1 MSTVTLTSGLTL
13 HYTAQ
18 GDPAGVPVILLHGLS
33 DSHRSYEPMLAH
45 LPYEIRAYALTT
57 RGHGDSDKPEHCYD
71 PATLAADVA
80 GFMDAV
86 GIIDAVIV
94 GPSAGT
100 YTAQQLAIDHP
111 GRVRGLVLIGAV
123 WSGSD
128 HAVLNELNAID
139 YSDPVDPIFV
149 REFQLST
156 LRRPVPTDYFGMVV
170 AESLKL
176 PAAVW
181 RAAVR
186 DIVDSEAPISQ
197 GVIHAPTLLLWGE
210 YDDVCPR
217 EDQERLAA
225 EIPAEVIVYEGHHHA
240 AHWEDPLR
248 AAADVAS
255 FSLRGRLRPRS
266 GAVR

>member
-1 MSTVTLTSGLTL
+1 
-13 HYTAQ
+13 
-18 GDPAGVPVILLHGLS
+18 
-33 DSHRSYEPMLAH
+33 
-45 LPYEIRAYALTT
+45 
-57 RGHGDSDKPEHCYD
+57 
-71 PATLAADVA
+71 
-80 GFMDAV
+80 
-86 GIIDAVIV
+86 
-94 GPSAGT
+94 
-100 YTAQQLAIDHP
+100 
-111 GRVRGLVLIGAV
+111 
-123 WSGSD
+123 
-128 HAVLNELNAID
+128 VLNELNAIE

-156 LRRPVPTDYFGMVV
+156 LRRPVPTDYFEMVV

-225 EIPAEVIVYEGHHHA
+225 DIPAEVIVYEGHHHA
-240 AHWEDPLR
+240 AHWEDPPARGGRRRVVQPSRTAPSSIRRGPLTCTVPR
-248 AAADVAS
+248 TTTSRPKVTSPSTAS
-255 FSLRGRLRPRS
+255 RSQPTSDGAPSGKCASKSRSSLK
-266 GAVR
+266 

>member
-1 MSTVTLTSGLTL
+1 MSTVTIASGLTL
-13 HYTAQ
+13 RSAAQ
-18 GDPAGVPVILLHGLS
+18 GDPAGVPVILVHGLS

-45 LPYEIRAYALTT
+45 LPHELRAYALTT
-57 RGHGDSDKPEHCYD
+57 RGHGDSDKPKHGYD
-71 PATLAADVA
+71 PSTLAADVA

-94 GPSAGT
+94 GHSAGT

-123 WSGSD
+123 WSGPD
-128 HAVLNELNAID
+128 HAVLNELNRIE
-139 YSDPVDPIFV
+139 YSDPVDPTFV
-149 REFQLST
+149 REFQQST
-156 LRRPVPTDYFGMVV
+156 LLQPVPHDYFEMVV

-186 DIVDSEAPISQ
+186 DIVDSEAPTRQ
-197 GVIHAPTLLLWGE
+197 GVIHAPTVLIWGE
-210 YDDVCPR
+210 HDDVCPR

-225 EIPAEVIVYEGHHHA
+225 DIPAEVVVYEGHHHA

-266 GAVR
+266 GAAR

>member
-1 MSTVTLTSGLTL
+1 MSTVTLASGLTL
-13 HYTAQ
+13 RYAAQ
-18 GDPAGVPVILLHGLS
+18 GDPAGIPVILLHGLS

-45 LPYEIRAYALTT
+45 LPHEIRAYALTT
-57 RGHGDSDKPEHCYD
+57 RGHGDSDKPEHGYD

-94 GPSAGT
+94 GHSAGT

-111 GRVRGLVLIGAV
+111 GRVRGLVLIGAL
-123 WSGSD
+123 WSGPD
-128 HAVLNELNAID
+128 HAVLNELNRIE
-139 YSDPVDPIFV
+139 YSDPVDPTFV
-149 REFQLST
+149 REFQEST
-156 LRRPVPTDYFGMVV
+156 LRQPVPPDYFEMVV

-186 DIVDSEAPISQ
+186 GMVDNEAPTRE
-197 GVIHAPTLLLWGE
+197 GVIHAPTVLLWGD

-225 EIPAEVIVYEGHHHA
+225 DIPAEVIVYDGHHHA

-248 AAADVAS
+248 AAADVAT
-255 FSLRGRLRPRS
+255 FSLGGRLRPRS
-266 GAVR
+266 GAAR